1 MRTPLSD
8 TLRLFAAKV
17 VRDARN
23 NIRKDLDHPT
33 GNLASSMTS
42 GVNITK
48 DNTTLIFWMNEYGIF
63 KDAGVFGTMKS
74 STKKM
79 EWATKNIRQKGK
91 NTNSVFYT
99 DTIKRFTYKSKAPN
113 IQSLMPYIQRN
124 NIRFRTPKGQKGGG
138 QYRKGGYQTIAYWMA
153 QRIYAQGLAPSL
165 FFTRPF
171 LKYFA
176 ELPDELSLNYA
187 SQIEKILKEK
197 LEKNGKN

>member
-8 TLRLFAAKV
+8 ALRLFGAKV
-17 VRDARN
+17 IRDARN
-23 NIRKDLDHPT
+23 NIRKDFRNPSGD
-33 GNLASSMTS
+33 LASSMTS

-63 KDAGVFGTMKS
+63 KDAGVFGAMKS

-79 EWATKNIRQKGK
+79 EWAVKGIQQKGK

-138 QYRKGGYQTIAYWMA
+138 QYRKGSYQTIAYWMA

-171 LKYFA
+171 LKYFTA
-176 ELPDELSLNYA
+176 LPEDLALNYA
-187 SQIEKILKEK
+187 SQIEEILKEK
-197 LEKNGKN
+197 LENNG